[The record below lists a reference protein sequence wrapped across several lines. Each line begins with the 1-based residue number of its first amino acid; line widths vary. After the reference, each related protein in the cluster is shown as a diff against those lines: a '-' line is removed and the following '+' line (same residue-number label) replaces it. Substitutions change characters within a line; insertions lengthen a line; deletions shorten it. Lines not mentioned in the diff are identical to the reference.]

1 MNNWKRMQKTYSTK
15 ELANIVGVHVNT
27 LRFYEKIGFLTKP
40 ERKGNGYRIYTDLH
54 LEQCKVIRL
63 AMKAEVLQ
71 NGLRKKAV
79 EIVQLCAEKRFDDS
93 IAASKEYL
101 TMIENEMAGAQRAII
116 AVEGMLSH
124 NEVKTVS
131 ALGRKEAAKIL
142 HVTPET
148 LRTWERNG
156 LISMEKQN
164 GYRCYSQS
172 DMERLN
178 IIRTLR
184 LANYSLSAILRLMKV
199 LDSSSNESVE
209 SLLNNPAPDED
220 IVSVCDKLIH
230 SLQGVAFD
238 ARKLTVMMNQMKKDF
253 STLQ

>member
-1 MNNWKRMQKTYSTK
+1 MQKTYSTK

-40 ERKGNGYRIYTDLH
+40 ERKENGYRIYTDIH

-124 NEVKTVS
+124 NEVKNGFCSRSKGSSKNSSRDAGNTS
-131 ALGRKEAAKIL
+131 HLGAKWPDKYGEAKWL
-142 HVTPET
+142 
-148 LRTWERNG
+148 
-156 LISMEKQN
+156 
-164 GYRCYSQS
+164 
-172 DMERLN
+172 
-178 IIRTLR
+178 
-184 LANYSLSAILRLMKV
+184 
-199 LDSSSNESVE
+199 
-209 SLLNNPAPDED
+209 SLL
-220 IVSVCDKLIH
+220 
-230 SLQGVAFD
+230 
-238 ARKLTVMMNQMKKDF
+238 LTVRYGEVEYNPDIAPGKLF
-253 STLQ
+253 FECNP